1 VARRVLE
8 LTDPRAIS
16 AWTHPARQII
26 LRELYEGK
34 KTLTATECADLV
46 GLTPSAVSYHLRAL
60 EKWGLAERAD
70 VSPDGR
76 ERPWRAT
83 ADQININ
90 PPTGP
95 AGRGVLQSLFPT
107 YLDSLRSALDRVP
120 AETTEDDRERRGM
133 TLTRTRVRLTK
144 PEYDELT
151 RLMNDALRRYDE
163 RRAAHAEPDDAID
176 YEWYIAAIPL
186 PEE

>member
-26 LRELYEGK
+26 LQELYEGK

-70 VSPDGR
+70 VSADGR

-83 ADQININ
+83 ADQINIH
-90 PPTGP
+90 PPAGP
-95 AGRGVLQSLFPT
+95 AGRDVLQSLFPT
-107 YLDSLRSALDRVP
+107 YLDSLRRALDQVP
-120 AETTEDDRERRGM
+120 TETTEDGRERRGM
-133 TLTRTRVRLTK
+133 TLIRTRVRLTK
-144 PEYDELT
+144 PEYDEVA

-176 YEWYIAAIPL
+176 YEWYLAAIPL